1 MNGRPQ
7 SNRSHNAA
15 HHHTPSSPSSTAYR
29 DTHTVISVLNADDPR
44 CLHPH
49 PAALAAALIP
59 SSPAPQWGDTPT
71 PLHNLDAMM
80 SAATGSSIG
89 IRRMHQE

>member
-29 DTHTVISVLNADDPR
+29 DTHTVISVFFLKQMTVGEN
-44 CLHPH
+44 
-49 PAALAAALIP
+49 
-59 SSPAPQWGDTPT
+59 PT
-71 PLHNLDAMM
+71 VGFINTLSNSQDYKPDL
-80 SAATGSSIG
+80 TESI
-89 IRRMHQE
+89 